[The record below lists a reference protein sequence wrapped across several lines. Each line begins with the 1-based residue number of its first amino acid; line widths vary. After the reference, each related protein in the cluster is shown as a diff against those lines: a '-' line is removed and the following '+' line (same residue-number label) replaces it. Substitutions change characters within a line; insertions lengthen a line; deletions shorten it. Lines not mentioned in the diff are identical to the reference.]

1 MIEFKVGILG
11 AGHIAGVIAD
21 TLNDL
26 EGFTPYAVASRDLDK
41 AVAFGTEHNVK
52 TCYGSYDELIA
63 DPEVELIYIATVNST
78 HAELAK
84 KCIEAG
90 KPSLVEKPFSYN
102 AETTKEVLD
111 LAKEKNVFCSEA
123 MWLRYHP
130 LFKLA
135 MDVINKGGIGEVRT
149 MTTALG
155 YDLKKSERVLSAE
168 TAGGSL
174 LDLGVYVLTAAFT
187 IMGSLPISVSSTFSK
202 LKSGVD
208 AFETIQMNFP
218 KGRIATV
225 TSTMLYKADNRA
237 VIYGTAG
244 RIEIENINCPESV
257 KIFNADGELAQEIK
271 PNERYLNGYEFEFM
285 AAREAVIVGR
295 IETAE
300 VTTANTVSMYNFIDT
315 IRATWDVTFPLP
327 GEEKIKDKI
336 TKAQK
341 KA

>member
-21 TLNDL
+21 TLNQL

-41 AVAFGTEHNVK
+41 AIAFGTEHNVK

-63 DPEVELIYIATVNST
+63 DPEVELVYIATINTT

-102 AETTKEVLD
+102 AETTMEVLK

-149 MTTALG
+149 MIASLG
-155 YDLKKSERVLSAE
+155 YDLKKSERVLNAE

-174 LDLGVYVLTAAFT
+174 LDLGIYLLTAVFT
-187 IMGSLPISVSSTFSK
+187 VMGSLPTSVSSTFSK

-218 KGRIATV
+218 KGKLATV
-225 TSTMLYKADNRA
+225 TSTMLYKCDNRA
-237 VIYGTAG
+237 TIYGTAG
-244 RIEIENINCPESV
+244 RIEIENINCPEAV
-257 KIFNADGELAQEIK
+257 RIFDVNGNLSQEIH
-271 PNERYLNGYEFEFM
+271 PNERYLNGYEFEFL

-295 IETAE
+295 IETGE
-300 VTTANTVSMYNFIDT
+300 NPSGNSVSLYNFTDT
-315 IRATWDVTFPLP
+315 IRATWDVIFPLP
-327 GEEKIKDKI
+327 GEERIKERISKT
-336 TKAQK
+336 TKRV
-341 KA
+341 